1 MPGKVLY
8 FILDEYAC
16 TTVMLERAA
25 NMEKIYL
32 DNGSTSFPKAPGV
45 GRAMAEFIEKVGV
58 NIGRGGYEEAY
69 SAAEVVLDTREKLC
83 RLFHFDQLE
92 NVIFTSG
99 ITASMN
105 ILLKGLLKPGDT
117 VLTTSMEHNAVM
129 RPLRQLEQQGVTVKC
144 IPCRQDGTLDPEAFV
159 ELARPG
165 VRALVMTHASNVC
178 GTVMPVKEVAEYC
191 QSLGIWTM
199 VDCAQSA
206 GLLPVDMKDWGV
218 DAIAF
223 AGHKGLLG
231 PQGIGGFLITDDLAA
246 EIDPLLSGGTGSI
259 SHLETVPDFLPDRFE
274 PGTQNLPGIF
284 GLHAALTWL
293 EEQGIE
299 KIFAHEM
306 ACTARLLEG
315 FSQMEGIRIAGRP
328 DLTGR
333 TAVVSIDFLHMDN
346 ADAAFMLEDTY
357 GIMTRCGLHCAPTA
371 HKTLGTF
378 PQGTVRFAPGHATTM
393 EEVEA
398 ALAAVRGIL
407 QKNC

>member
-1 MPGKVLY
+1 MK
-8 FILDEYAC
+8 
-16 TTVMLERAA
+16 
-25 NMEKIYL
+25 KIYL

-45 GRAMAEFIEKVGV
+45 GAAMANFVENIGV

-83 RLFHFDQLE
+83 RLFHFDQPE

-105 ILLKGLLKPGDT
+105 ILLKGLLQPGDR

-129 RPLRQLEQQGVTVKC
+129 RPLRQLEAKGVEVC
-144 IPCRQDGTLDPEAFV
+144 VIPCSSDGTLDWCAFV
-159 ELARPG
+159 DLATPRT
-165 VRALVMTHASNVC
+165 RALVMTHASNMC

-199 VDCAQSA
+199 VDCAQTA
-206 GLLPVDMKDWGV
+206 GILPIDMQDWGV

-246 EIDPLLSGGTGSI
+246 ELDPLLSGGTGSI
-259 SHLETVPDFLPDRFE
+259 SHMETVPDFLPDRFE
-274 PGTQNLPGIF
+274 AGTANLPGIF
-284 GLHAALTWL
+284 GLHAALTYL
-293 EEQGIE
+293 EQTGIDAVRE
-299 KIFAHEM
+299 HEM

-315 FSQMEGIRIAGRP
+315 FSKMEGLRIVGRNS
-328 DLTGR
+328 LAGR
-333 TAVVSIDFLHMDN
+333 TAVVSVDFLHMDN
-346 ADAAFMLEDTY
+346 ADAAFLLEDRY

-371 HKTLGTF
+371 HKTVGTF
-378 PQGTVRFAPGHATTM
+378 PQGTVRFAPGRTTSM
-393 EEVEA
+393 EEIDCALEA
-398 ALAAVRGIL
+398 VSAILKEHRG
-407 QKNC
+407 